1 MATLVL
7 RQTTY
12 TGPSGPQT
20 NKGAPLTNSEVDT
33 NFTSLDTSKLEKNG
47 SNTMSG
53 SLVLV
58 AGDTL
63 KSSLRIPLASADPTT
78 PVTGDVWNNT
88 SALKYYTGTAT
99 LTLATLTG
107 AETLSNK
114 TIASGTFTGTSSFPG
129 STSIDGSGN
138 IIVGGNLT
146 VNGTTTTINATSVS
160 VDDINIELGS
170 VAVPSDATA
179 NGGGITLKGG
189 TDKTIIWDN
198 TNANWTSSE
207 HLNLPTAKSYKINNT
222 AVLSSTALGSGVVSS
237 SLTSVGTI
245 ATGAWQGSAVAITY
259 GGTGATTAADARTA
273 LGLGIGTN
281 VQAYDADLS
290 AIGALAG
297 TSGFLK
303 KTAADTWALD
313 TTSYQ
318 TASSELTGI
327 VSASTT
333 NGLLKRTGT
342 NTWVID
348 TSTYLTSA
356 AAVTSVSA
364 GTGVGVSPAGGT
376 GAVTVSI
383 GQAVATT
390 SNVQFGSVTSTGDL
404 TVDTNTLYVDST
416 NNRVGIGTTSPTRP
430 LHVKIPSL
438 GGNFSALFEST
449 GSTAKIEIGTPVT
462 EAPSIAFK
470 GTTATFMTL
479 VGSSGA
485 GTILQGSGCDFVV
498 QNNGGSDLTRI
509 STAGILTQTGE
520 IRSTSEVTAYYTSD
534 ARLKE
539 NVTEITGALA
549 KVSQIRG
556 VEFDWTQSHIDE
568 RGGEDGYFVRKHDI
582 GVIAQEVEAI
592 LPEVVAER
600 DNGFKAVRY
609 EKLIPLLIEA
619 IKELQAEVAELKK
632 QNV

>member
-47 SNTMSG
+47 SNTMTG

-318 TASSELTGI
+318 TASSELTAI
-327 VSASTT
+327 VTASTT

-364 GTGVGVSPAGGT
+364 GTGISVNASTGSVTVTNAGVTSAVAGTGVTVSGAT
-376 GAVTVSI
+376 GAVTYSI
-383 GQAVATT
+383 GQAVATS
-390 SNVQFGSVTSTGDL
+390 SNVQF
-404 TVDTNTLYVDST
+404 N
-416 NNRVGIGTTSPTRP
+416 
-430 LHVKIPSL
+430 SL
-438 GGNFSALFEST
+438 GVGTA
-449 GSTAKIEIGTPVT
+449 GSTVA
-462 EAPSIAFK
+462 
-470 GTTATFMTL
+470 
-479 VGSSGA
+479 
-485 GTILQGSGCDFVV
+485 
-498 QNNGGSDLTRI
+498 
-509 STAGILTQTGE
+509 GE
-520 IRSTSEVTAYYTSD
+520 IRATNEVTAYYTSD

-582 GVIAQEVEAI
+582 GVIAQEVEAVI
-592 LPEVVAER
+592 PEVVATR